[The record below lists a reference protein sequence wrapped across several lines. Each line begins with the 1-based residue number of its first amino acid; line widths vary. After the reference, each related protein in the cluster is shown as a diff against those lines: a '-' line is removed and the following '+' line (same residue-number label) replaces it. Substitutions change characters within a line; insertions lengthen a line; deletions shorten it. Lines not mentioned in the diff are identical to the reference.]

1 MRERERERERHW
13 NRVERERV
21 EAVEEREWIFVRN
34 GVGGVGSGLGL
45 RGLGKYGDVLVIF

>member
-1 MRERERERERHW
+1 VRERETERHW

-21 EAVEEREWIFVRN
+21 EAVGERVDFCEN

-45 RGLGKYGDVLVIF
+45 RVLGKYGDVLVIF